1 MSTIS
6 SYFKARKNKSTPVY
20 IGGKVNQPGIVVQ
33 SPEEKTL
40 VHQSA
45 TRRQNQIEK
54 PTGILR
60 FMSPIKQHEKKEE
73 KKEEEEEEHIVC
85 KIKKSTKI
93 TDFWKDVVQNYD
105 VDSTLDVKTG
115 REKRSHG
122 DDSERVIIKKEFTKK
137 ITSG

>member
-1 MSTIS
+1 MSTIN

-40 VHQSA
+40 AHQLAA
-45 TRRQNQIEK
+45 TTRQIQQDK
-54 PTGILR
+54 PKGILR

-73 KKEEEEEEHIVC
+73 EEEEHIAC
-85 KIKKSTKI
+85 KIKKPTKI
-93 TDFWKDVVQNYD
+93 TDFWKDVVQNYH

-122 DDSERVIIKKEFTKK
+122 DDSERVII
-137 ITSG
+137 IIIIIII

>member
-1 MSTIS
+1 MSTIN

-33 SPEEKTL
+33 SPEEKTHVYQL
-40 VHQSA
+40 A
-45 TRRQNQIEK
+45 TTRQNQQDK
-54 PTGILR
+54 PKGILR

-73 KKEEEEEEHIVC
+73 EGEEGEEEHIVC
-85 KIKKSTKI
+85 KIKKPTKI
-93 TDFWKDVVQNYD
+93 TDFWKDVVQNYN

-122 DDSERVIIKKEFTKK
+122 DDSERVIIIII
-137 ITSG
+137 ITI